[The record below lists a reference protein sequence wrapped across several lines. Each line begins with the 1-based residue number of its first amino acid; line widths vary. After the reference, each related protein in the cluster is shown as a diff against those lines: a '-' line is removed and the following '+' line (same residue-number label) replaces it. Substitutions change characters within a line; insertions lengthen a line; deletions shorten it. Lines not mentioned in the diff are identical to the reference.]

1 MEKYK
6 FETIFNECL
15 EKLLTGTETVEQCLQ
30 RYPNYAQELEPL
42 LRTAVSVNKAVDIKP
57 SPELKARVRYKLQ
70 LKMAEAGKPRHAS
83 WLSVQPRWAMSM
95 IAVMLVF
102 VMGGG
107 AVLAAD
113 SSIPGSLLYPV
124 KILTENISIKF
135 AGSDVEKAE
144 LSMAFA
150 DRRVNEMNHMMESGK
165 FNSKDVEAIA
175 SRYIGYVDQVSSLS
189 LGEQTAPLM
198 GVAMM
203 QAPSTAPAPE
213 APATAPTET
222 QKALVERAPA
232 PEIKL
237 EIPGEDTAVVSE
249 PSAQNYAVEGWDK
262 LNQMI
267 MFYAYYHP
275 KQLEKWLESPKVPEQ
290 HKPAIRRMIQDLKD
304 LERRQRPNKK

>member
-70 LKMAEAGKPRHAS
+70 LKMAEAGKPKRAS

-95 IAVMLVF
+95 MAVMLVF
-102 VMGGG
+102 VLGGS

-113 SSIPGSLLYPV
+113 SSRPGSPLYPV

-150 DRRVNEMNHMMESGK
+150 DRRVEEMNHVMESGR

-213 APATAPTET
+213 ASATTPTET
-222 QKALVERAPA
+222 QKTLSERAPA
-232 PEIKL
+232 PEIT
-237 EIPGEDTAVVSE
+237 EEDSAEVTSE
-249 PSAQNYAVEGWDK
+249 PPPENVSAEGWDK
-262 LNQMI
+262 LNRMI
-267 MFYAYYHP
+267 MYYAYSHP

-304 LERRQRPNKK
+304 LERRQWPNKK